1 MNTIFLFFYLLFPQ
15 STTETVNLSITVEN
29 INSQKG
35 SIEIGLFNTHERF
48 LEKNQAYKRYSIKVT
63 KSSETINI
71 KDLPVGDYAVSLY
84 HDKNSDGE
92 CNRNFFGIPKEPYA
106 FSNNFRPK
114 FSAPKFEDCKFSLTQ
129 DHNISIRLI
138 H

>member
-92 CNRNFFGIPKEPYA
+92 CNRNFFG
-106 FSNNFRPK
+106 
-114 FSAPKFEDCKFSLTQ
+114 APKFEDCKFSLTQ